1 MAENLIDTYIFPK
14 EIDFQPGGPPSGF
27 DVDVVND
34 SSLFAGFQL
43 EVQAAGTTSNRR
55 PDWYQISPEV
65 SSKTPPGD
73 TTRFHVTLL
82 ESPVPGFVGLMN
94 ITVRVFSL
102 ELPDED
108 REVIRVNVQQGN
120 IPIPLQLS
128 LPIQDFRINP
138 SEQVEIP
145 VKVYNPS
152 QLTTLATVRLQGL
165 NASWLRQGSERH
177 LEIGAGQE
185 GTVTFICQLP
195 DTVQTVSKDYPL
207 TFTATHSQGPPAE
220 AIATLDVSPAGKLLF
235 RATPEE
241 RLVPAKWGWLPGWY
255 APSVQYQLELQNSS
269 NLKQDVRVQW
279 HNSTEFKGIR
289 CQMTPDLLAIAPG
302 EKGAIALDVKARRP
316 LLGLKRLRN
325 LEIGTLLSDQRL
337 GTSTPGR
344 TFIKLRITPMIPLWT
359 FLGAIPLFIYLLWT
373 LSWLNPNNTR
383 YGHQAAVNTVALD
396 GLGNKVISGST
407 DQDVRLWRVPGFLV
421 PWIRQDMG
429 VLGATTKSVRVV
441 QYRPVE
447 NNQVVAGL
455 ENGDIQIWDILAVGD
470 RLDSFFYRKDDR
482 VLALQYSQDSRWLYS
497 GHGSG
502 LVLQWDV
509 EHDLAEFARLEPGF
523 REPERSRQFDFAVYG
538 LSFVD
543 RGDQQLA
550 VAGRFNQ
557 LVLWDLTT
565 DDLETL
571 PYREGGK
578 DDYILSV
585 DSAELRPHLLATA
598 DNQGWITLWDLETC
612 LTSDRPCDIIDQWP
626 DGHDG
631 NAVQSVALSDNACY
645 LVSGGADGRVMLW
658 PLNPNGTRA
667 NQYNQG
673 IEIDRSV
680 PTRQGNRFWGEKLY
694 PTVRSVAVQ
703 RVQHALLIASGSE
716 DTQVRVSEAE
726 QMPQLGCDL
735 PMHSTGEE

>member
-1 MAENLIDTYIFPK
+1 
-14 EIDFQPGGPPSGF
+14 
-27 DVDVVND
+27 
-34 SSLFAGFQL
+34 
-43 EVQAAGTTSNRR
+43 
-55 PDWYQISPEV
+55 
-65 SSKTPPGD
+65 
-73 TTRFHVTLL
+73 
-82 ESPVPGFVGLMN
+82 
-94 ITVRVFSL
+94 
-102 ELPDED
+102 
-108 REVIRVNVQQGN
+108 
-120 IPIPLQLS
+120 
-128 LPIQDFRINP
+128 
-138 SEQVEIP
+138 
-145 VKVYNPS
+145 
-152 QLTTLATVRLQGL
+152 
-165 NASWLRQGSERH
+165 
-177 LEIGAGQE
+177 
-185 GTVTFICQLP
+185 
-195 DTVQTVSKDYPL
+195 
-207 TFTATHSQGPPAE
+207 
-220 AIATLDVSPAGKLLF
+220 
-235 RATPEE
+235 
-241 RLVPAKWGWLPGWY
+241 
-255 APSVQYQLELQNSS
+255 
-269 NLKQDVRVQW
+269 
-279 HNSTEFKGIR
+279 
-289 CQMTPDLLAIAPG
+289 
-302 EKGAIALDVKARRP
+302 
-316 LLGLKRLRN
+316 
-325 LEIGTLLSDQRL
+325 
-337 GTSTPGR
+337 
-344 TFIKLRITPMIPLWT
+344 
-359 FLGAIPLFIYLLWT
+359 
-373 LSWLNPNNTR
+373 
-383 YGHQAAVNTVALD
+383 
-396 GLGNKVISGST
+396 
-407 DQDVRLWRVPGFLV
+407 VRLWRVPGFLV